1 MNIFKRIGRELCLLT
16 SRLKWQGFLHP
27 LWITYDPKLYGLNGY
42 KISRI
47 MELIDFGDIII
58 TRSDGYFST
67 YMLPGFWVHGGICTS
82 FCYRGGWLTPGV
94 THSTAKGVCEDLALD
109 FLHAD
114 HAIILRAKDN
124 LLARQ
129 AVVVAGEVLGAEYD
143 FSFDFDSS
151 KKFACTEF
159 VMFCYAGILKP
170 IRRFWGKNIML
181 GDDIVAY
188 TEGDDAPFTV
198 IYDSREATNDI

>member
-1 MNIFKRIGRELCLLT
+1 MNIIKRIGRELCLLT
-16 SRLKWQGFLHP
+16 SKLKWQGFLHP
-27 LWITYDPKLYGLNGY
+27 LWITYAPKPYGLDGN
-42 KISRI
+42 KLSRI
-47 MELIDFGDIII
+47 MDILDAGDILI

-67 YMLPGFWVHGGICTS
+67 YMLPGFWVHGGICTDFYDVDIS
-82 FCYRGGWLTPGV
+82 QMI
-94 THSTAKGVCEDLALD
+94 THSTAKGVHEDHVLD

-114 HAIILRAKDN
+114 HAIILRPKDA
-124 LLARQ
+124 LLGIQ

-198 IYDSREATNDI
+198 IYDSREN